1 MLTWHFPSFQ
11 AKLDSCQ
18 NMLLSSRVQVVN
30 SQRRHSV
37 NKDQVSL
44 MADKI
49 VLGVLANLKEKP
61 CAWLERRTIQDI
73 EQFGHF
79 SLALVSDSKIRKL
92 NKMWRQKDYATDV
105 LSFPIELSYDA
116 NDPANT
122 EGSEWIVGEII
133 ISMDKCLEQARNYG
147 HSQDRELAFLIA
159 HSVLHI
165 LGFDHETK
173 PEEKDMF
180 SRQKAVLDRLGYK
193 R

>member
-1 MLTWHFPSFQ
+1 
-11 AKLDSCQ
+11 
-18 NMLLSSRVQVVN
+18 
-30 SQRRHSV
+30 
-37 NKDQVSL
+37 

-61 CAWLERRTIQDI
+61 CAWLKRRTIQDI

>member
-1 MLTWHFPSFQ
+1 
-11 AKLDSCQ
+11 
-18 NMLLSSRVQVVN
+18 
-30 SQRRHSV
+30 
-37 NKDQVSL
+37 

-49 VLGVLANLKEKP
+49 VLGVLANLQEKP
-61 CAWLERRTIQDI
+61 CAWLTKKNLKEI
-73 EQFGHF
+73 EAHGHF

-105 LSFPIELSYDA
+105 LSFAIELTYDPK
-116 NDPANT
+116 DPTYTQGAD
-122 EGSEWIVGEII
+122 WIVGEII

-147 HSQDRELAFLIA
+147 HSQERELAFLIA

-173 PEEKDMF
+173 TEETDMF
-180 SRQKAVLDRLGYK
+180 SRQKSVLDCLGYK

>member
-1 MLTWHFPSFQ
+1 
-11 AKLDSCQ
+11 
-18 NMLLSSRVQVVN
+18 MLLSHRVQVVN

-37 NKDQVSL
+37 NKDQVSE

-49 VLGVLANLKEKP
+49 VLGVLSNLEEKP
-61 CAWLERRTIQDI
+61 CAWLNKKTLKDI
-73 EQFGHF
+73 EKHGFF
-79 SLALVSDSKIRKL
+79 SLALVSDAKIRIL
-92 NKMWRQKDYATDV
+92 NKMWREKDYATDV
-105 LSFPIELSYDA
+105 LSFPIELSYDP
-116 NDPANT
+116 NQSPD
-122 EGSEWIVGEII
+122 SEWIVGEII

-147 HSQDRELAFLIA
+147 HSQERELAFLIA

-173 PEEKDMF
+173 QEEKDMF

>member
-1 MLTWHFPSFQ
+1 
-11 AKLDSCQ
+11 
-18 NMLLSSRVQVVN
+18 
-30 SQRRHSV
+30 
-37 NKDQVSL
+37 

-49 VLGVLANLKEKP
+49 VLGVLANLQEKP
-61 CAWLERRTIQDI
+61 CKWLSRKALKNI
-73 EQFGHF
+73 EEHGHF
-79 SLALVSDSKIRKL
+79 SLALVSDTKIRKL

-105 LSFPIELSYDA
+105 LSFPIELAYDA
-116 NDPANT
+116 NDPANA

-180 SRQKAVLDRLGYK
+180 SRQKSVLDRLGYK